1 MMRIVK
7 RFNTLVLSVIA
18 LTLLAACGSDEGSS
32 GSGGDSTIVIGT
44 AGSSGTYYAVGAG
57 MSQIVN
63 NHSEKLT
70 AISQGTNGATENVR
84 LLKDGTVHV
93 GFGNWDALYF
103 GHNGDGPFEGEK
115 QGTLSLMNL
124 YLSGGQM
131 VVQESSDIESFEDLR
146 GKSINLG
153 PPGSTI
159 TDMSII
165 MLKEHGIDHE
175 KDIKPYYLDFGEGGR
190 MLKDGDLDATFY
202 VSGIPTAGVID
213 LSSSSKIRLLSLE
226 QEKRDSI
233 IEQYPY
239 YDKLT
244 IPAGTY
250 NGVDYDVETLQLW
263 TSLMVHEDL
272 SDDVA
277 YEIVSTLIE
286 NLDKFKDVHSVGED
300 FSLENAV
307 LSPIPIHPGAEK
319 FYKEKGVLD

>member
-1 MMRIVK
+1 MKILK
-7 RFNTLVLSVIA
+7 HFNTIVLSVA
-18 LTLLAACGSDEGSS
+18 MLSLFVACGSEEGSS
-32 GSGGDSTIVIGT
+32 ASSDAPLVIGT
-44 AGSSGTYYAVGAG
+44 GGSSGTYYAVGAG
-57 MSQIVN
+57 MSQVIN
-63 NHSEKLT
+63 NNSEKLNT
-70 AISQGTNGATENVR
+70 VSQGTNGATENVR
-84 LLKDGTVHV
+84 LLKSGEIQV

-103 GHNGDGPFEGEK
+103 GNNGGGPFEGEE

-131 VVQESSDIESFEDLR
+131 VVDASSDIESFDDLR

-165 MLKEHGIDHE
+165 MLEAHGIDHE
-175 KDIKPYYLDFGEGGR
+175 EDINPYYLDFAEGGR
-190 MLKDGDLDATFY
+190 MLGDGDLDATFY

-213 LSSSSKIRLLSLE
+213 LSSSSEIRMISLD
-226 QEKRDSI
+226 DSISDDI

-239 YDKLT
+239 YNKLT

-250 NGVDYDVETLQLW
+250 SGIDYDVETLQLW
-263 TSLMVHEDL
+263 TSLMVSEDM

-277 YEIVSTLIE
+277 YEIVSTLLE
-286 NLDKFKDVHSVGED
+286 NLDKFKEVHNVGED

-307 LSPIPIHPGAEK
+307 ESPISIHPGAEK
-319 FYKEKGVLD
+319 YYKEKGVLE